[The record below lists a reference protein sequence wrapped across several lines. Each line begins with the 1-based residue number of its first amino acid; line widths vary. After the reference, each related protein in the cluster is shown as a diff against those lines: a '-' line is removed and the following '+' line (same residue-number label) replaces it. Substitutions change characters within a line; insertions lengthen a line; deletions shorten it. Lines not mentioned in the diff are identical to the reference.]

1 MGDSTEFARKLI
13 TPYAERIEELEEEV
27 ERLRECLSDDAE
39 YARILMGEMGAIVRC
54 GECRHRFTGYDPD
67 YDVHL
72 SACDRFDIS
81 RVEAE
86 DYCAWG
92 ERGIEV
98 GR

>member
-13 TPYAERIEELEEEV
+13 APYAERIEELEEEL
-27 ERLRECLSDDAE
+27 E
-39 YARILMGEMGAIVRC
+39 AIVRC
-54 GECRHRFTGYDPD
+54 CECRYRFAGYDPD

-72 SACDRFDIS
+72 SACDLFDIP

-98 GR
+98 DDG